1 MIAQSD
7 TVAGVEPRV
16 VVLTTTPCGFCE
28 RAKSLLAARG
38 VAYREEFIPRTP
50 AGRQRLAEFD
60 PHARTFPWIVI
71 DGESIGGYRELVS
84 LDRGG
89 GLEALVR

>member
-1 MIAQSD
+1 MI
-7 TVAGVEPRV
+7 VRPEPVVGVEPRV
-16 VVLTTTPCGFCE
+16 VVLTTMPCGYCE

-50 AGRQRLAEFD
+50 EGRRRLAEFD

-84 LDRGG
+84 LDREG
-89 GLEALVR
+89 GLEALGG